1 MKMPRDLMV
10 FRRRIVASAACLIVL
25 CVAACMATLAVPLA
39 DADMMAQ
46 RRTLENLSN
55 QPFDAVGNEISG
67 DEGRTSSVAIVENV
81 ASWCRVAVDESGELL
96 AIDRGGTPR
105 DDDMS
110 KSDYARLV
118 QLRDKAGSEVF
129 SSDGREWIGL
139 WQPLGVQDGALTV
152 SGEDVAAIDTSSTEG
167 RVYTF
172 LDVTSHGEFVASLIG
187 GCVVCGG
194 VMVLGATA
202 VVALA
207 VTRALRPVAESR
219 ERGREFVLSASHEL
233 KTPLMAITSACDV
246 LEAEVARS
254 AVSRDETAAYG
265 TCDLA
270 DGLARWIVVIREATD
285 EMARSV
291 SSMLRDLKD
300 EE

>member
-1 MKMPRDLMV
+1 
-10 FRRRIVASAACLIVL
+10 
-25 CVAACMATLAVPLA
+25 
-39 DADMMAQ
+39 
-46 RRTLENLSN
+46 
-55 QPFDAVGNEISG
+55 
-67 DEGRTSSVAIVENV
+67 
-81 ASWCRVAVDESGELL
+81 
-96 AIDRGGTPR
+96 
-105 DDDMS
+105 
-110 KSDYARLV
+110 
-118 QLRDKAGSEVF
+118 
-129 SSDGREWIGL
+129 
-139 WQPLGVQDGALTV
+139 
-152 SGEDVAAIDTSSTEG
+152 
-167 RVYTF
+167 
-172 LDVTSHGEFVASLIG
+172 
-187 GCVVCGG
+187 
-194 VMVLGATA
+194 MVLGATA

-270 DGLARWIVVIREATD
+270 DGLARWIVVSREATD

>member
-55 QPFDAVGNEISG
+55 QPFDAVGNEIIG

-105 DDDMS
+105 DDAMS

-152 SGEDVAAIDTSSTEG
+152 SGEDVAAVDTSSTEG

-270 DGLARWIVVIREATD
+270 DGLARWIVVIREAAD

-291 SSMLRDLKD
+291 SSMLRI
-300 EE
+300 

>member
-67 DEGRTSSVAIVENV
+67 DEGRTSSVAIVGNV
-81 ASWCRVAVDESGELL
+81 ASWCRVAVDDSGELI
-96 AIDRGGTPR
+96 AIEHGGVSS
-105 DDDMS
+105 DDVMS

-118 QLRDKAGSEVF
+118 RLRDRAGSKVF
-129 SSDGREWIGL
+129 SSDSREWIGL

-152 SGEDVAAIDTSSTEG
+152 SGEDVAAVDASSTEG

-172 LDVTSHGEFVASLIG
+172 LDVTSHGEYVASLIG
-187 GCVVCGG
+187 RCVACGG
-194 VMVLGATA
+194 VMALGVTA
-202 VVALA
+202 AVAFA
-207 VTRALRPVAESR
+207 ATRALHPVAESR
-219 ERGREFVLSASHEL
+219 EREREFVLSASHEL

-246 LEAEVARS
+246 LEAEAACS
-254 AVSRDETAAYG
+254 AVPRDETAACAS
-265 TCDLA
+265 CDLV
-270 DGLARWIVVIREATD
+270 DGLARWIAVIREATD

>member
-10 FRRRIVASAACLIVL
+10 FRRRIVAAAACLIVL
-25 CVAACMATLAVPLA
+25 CVAACMAVLAVPLA

-46 RRTLENLSN
+46 RRVLENLSN
-55 QPFDAVGNEISG
+55 QPFDAAGHVMSG
-67 DEGRTSSVAIVENV
+67 DEGRTSSVAVVGNV
-81 ASWCRVAVDESGELL
+81 ASWCRVAVDDSGELL
-96 AIDRGGTPR
+96 AVDRGGTLR
-105 DDDMS
+105 DDAMS
-110 KSDYARLV
+110 KSDYACLI

-129 SSDGREWIGL
+129 SSDGCEWIGL

-152 SGEDVAAIDTSSTEG
+152 SGEDVAAVDASSIEG

-172 LDVTSHGEFVASLIG
+172 LDVTSHGEYVASLIG
-187 GCVVCGG
+187 RCVACGG
-194 VMVLGATA
+194 VMALGATA
-202 VVALA
+202 AVAFA

-219 ERGREFVLSASHEL
+219 EREREFVLSASHEL

-246 LEAEVARS
+246 LEAETACS
-254 AVSRDETAAYG
+254 AVSRDETAVCASCG
-265 TCDLA
+265 LV
-270 DGLARWIVVIREATD
+270 DGLARWIAVIREATD

>member
-1 MKMPRDLMV
+1 M
-10 FRRRIVASAACLIVL
+10 
-25 CVAACMATLAVPLA
+25 
-39 DADMMAQ
+39 
-46 RRTLENLSN
+46 
-55 QPFDAVGNEISG
+55 
-67 DEGRTSSVAIVENV
+67 
-81 ASWCRVAVDESGELL
+81 
-96 AIDRGGTPR
+96 
-105 DDDMS
+105 
-110 KSDYARLV
+110 
-118 QLRDKAGSEVF
+118 
-129 SSDGREWIGL
+129 

-152 SGEDVAAIDTSSTEG
+152 SGEDVAAVDTSSTEG

-202 VVALA
+202 AVALA

-219 ERGREFVLSASHEL
+219 EREREFVLSASHEL

-270 DGLARWIVVIREATD
+270 DGLARWIVVIREAAD